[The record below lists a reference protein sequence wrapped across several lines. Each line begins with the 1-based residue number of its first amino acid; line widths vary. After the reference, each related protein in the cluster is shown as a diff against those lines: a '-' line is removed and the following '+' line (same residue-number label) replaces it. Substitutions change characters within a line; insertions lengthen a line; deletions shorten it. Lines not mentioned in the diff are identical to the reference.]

1 MLPSCAEK
9 HKKPV
14 CTKCDTGTRCTKC
27 CLCNPHQ
34 RPGRPRKDRSLPD
47 TPVRINPERSSVHCA
62 VSIVDTTCGKDSPTC
77 SNYGSSQAHILSVFK
92 LKGCDCESSVQRLPC
107 LDIWRQVLYAGNDE
121 IDSASFYRIENV
133 FLKGTKAMVHLLLPN
148 LKLKSDLKNAFSLKC
163 VVESNEA
170 TSADASLDR

>member
-34 RPGRPRKDRSLPD
+34 RPGRPKNDRSLPD
-47 TPVRINPERSSVHCA
+47 TPVQINPECSSVHCA

-92 LKGCDCESSVQRLPC
+92 LMGCDCESSVRRLPC
-107 LDIWRQVLYAGNDE
+107 LDIQRQVVYAGNDE
-121 IDSASFYRIENV
+121 IDSASFCRIENV
-133 FLKGTKAMVHLLLPN
+133 LFERHEGLGALAAP
-148 LKLKSDLKNAFSLKC
+148 KL
-163 VVESNEA
+163 E
-170 TSADASLDR
+170 T